1 MSIVFTFERQEQ
13 IVDYIN
19 KVKKDSVK
27 NLSKRF
33 KVSEV
38 TIRRDL
44 EELTYKGLIIKTHG
58 GALSINHNFSSEIPY
73 AKKFGINVE
82 SKKEIGKAAAKLIEE
97 NDVVI
102 FDAGST
108 TLEVAT
114 HLPNVKNVTAI
125 TNDIKIAMVLAPNP
139 NISLIVTGGMLQ
151 KSVYT
156 LVGPMTEDFLST
168 VHVNK
173 TFLGADAL
181 SVDYGITNRTMQE
194 IPIKKAMVEAAEE
207 VIVVVDYSK
216 LNKKVFA
223 QICDLKKINKIVID
237 KIDSDTEKTL
247 IKMGIQLI
255 IPNKNE

>member
-1 MSIVFTFERQEQ
+1 MFAFERQEQ
-13 IVDYIN
+13 ILKYIN
-19 KVKKDSVK
+19 KEKKASVK

-44 EELTYKGLIIKTHG
+44 EELTNKGLIIKIHG
-58 GALSINHNFSSEIPY
+58 GALTINNNFSSEIPY
-73 AKKFGINVE
+73 KRKFSLNVDAKK
-82 SKKEIGKAAAKLIEE
+82 KIGKAAAEIIEE

-108 TLEVAT
+108 TVEVAT
-114 HLPNVKNVTAI
+114 HLCDVKNVTAI
-125 TNDIKIAMVLAPNP
+125 TNDINIAMALSHNP

-156 LVGPMTEDFLST
+156 LAGPAAQDFLST

-173 TFLGADAL
+173 TFLGADAICI
-181 SVDYGITNRTMQE
+181 DYGITNRTMLE
-194 IPIKKAMVEAAEE
+194 IPIKKAMINAADE
-207 VIVVVDYSK
+207 VIVVADYSK

-223 QICDLKKINKIVID
+223 HVCDLKQIDKIVID
-237 KIDSDTEKTL
+237 KIDPDTEKAFEEL
-247 IKMGIQLI
+247 GIQLI
-255 IPNKNE
+255 IADKNA